1 MRFFH
6 CRRCHWKDGNPDR
19 CFSSSFRCNRYD
31 SGNTGAT
38 ADAVEGE
45 AGHGCHND
53 CKHRGL
59 CFSNHWSAISRMRH
73 RCMFHLPYWLLL
85 SMLLNGSCFLAFPL
99 QDIIDLNCVG
109 CKASKRVLHSYSLN
123 VLWALGHESCI
134 KSFGMA

>member
-45 AGHGCHND
+45 AAGAA
-53 CKHRGL
+53 
-59 CFSNHWSAISRMRH
+59 SNLATGATTTANIGASASATTGV
-73 RCMFHLPYWLLL
+73 P
-85 SMLLNGSCFLAFPL
+85 LA
-99 QDIIDLNCVG
+99 G
-109 CKASKRVLHSYSLN
+109 
-123 VLWALGHESCI
+123 
-134 KSFGMA
+134 